1 MLSNANK
8 VNIWMRSKIYRD
20 LTPKKLDQVSVDDI
34 DQLRS
39 MLYAQ
44 GRKNKVAYDEL
55 QQVALAA
62 NQQGGSGSIP
72 KSSTIVSVNNIY
84 DNKSPLYNPSTGTW
98 MLESIEFQVTGG
110 TGKYTHVV
118 FLAHSNGAEMIAFF
132 DERDASE
139 VVAIRTEIEIDENI
153 TIYAITTGGGGAPTD
168 VTAYAYLMRRR

>member
-1 MLSNANK
+1 MKSK
-8 VNIWMRSKIYRD
+8 VYRD

-34 DQLRS
+34 DQLRAGI
-39 MLYAQ
+39 YAQ
-44 GRKNKVAYDEL
+44 GRKNKLVYDEL

-72 KSSTIVSVNNIY
+72 RTSTIVSANNIY
-84 DNKSPLYNPSTGTW
+84 DNKSPLYNPSKGTW
-98 MLESIEFQVTGG
+98 ILESIEFQVSGG

-132 DERDASE
+132 DERDAAE
-139 VVAIRTEIEIDENI
+139 IVAIRTEIEIDENL
-153 TIYAITTGGGGAPTD
+153 TLYVITTGGGGAPTD